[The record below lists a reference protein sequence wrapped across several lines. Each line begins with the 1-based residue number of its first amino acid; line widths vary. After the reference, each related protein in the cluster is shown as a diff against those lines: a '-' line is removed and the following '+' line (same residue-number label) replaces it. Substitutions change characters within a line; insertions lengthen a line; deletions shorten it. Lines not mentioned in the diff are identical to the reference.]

1 MNPIQSTDMPQL
13 YGHSMHAGGWPKLG
27 WQATEQESPGEAY
40 DDAALAEEPA
50 GLFS

>member
-1 MNPIQSTDMPQL
+1 MNPVQAVETPQL

-27 WQATEQESPGEAY
+27 WQQADASHDSDEIDASDEAPG
-40 DDAALAEEPA
+40 